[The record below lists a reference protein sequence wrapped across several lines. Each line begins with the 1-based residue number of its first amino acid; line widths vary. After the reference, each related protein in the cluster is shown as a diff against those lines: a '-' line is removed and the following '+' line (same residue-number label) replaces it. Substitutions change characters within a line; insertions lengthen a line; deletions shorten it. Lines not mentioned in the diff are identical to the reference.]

1 MYAFRNMYANVLSI
15 YFSIYIKLRNI
26 YVLNVEFVFISLKCS
41 VGRGKHISWFGKNAK
56 AVK

>member
-1 MYAFRNMYANVLSI
+1 MYANVLSI